1 MRTKEPTQF
10 GESVL
15 RRACSTSSA
24 AALRFS
30 YSLSDRLRS
39 VAGESHGDIGPPC
52 MAEERRLCLR
62 APALACARAEQER
75 TRQLKLVPL
84 IMTCLVPD
92 ATGPV
97 RHSWAAGDAP
107 TPLR

>member
-52 MAEERRLCLR
+52 MAEERRFCLR

-75 TRQLKLVPL
+75 TRQLKLVP
-84 IMTCLVPD
+84 D
-92 ATGPV
+92 ATRRAV

-107 TPLR
+107 APLR